1 MLLDTIYAYYPA
13 LINKIYEGNL
23 PNNVV
28 DATVLVEDWFIFED
42 NVVEFDDEDVVSLLR
57 INNTPAATPPI
68 IIALTK
74 LPNPHINHFGNL
86 LFN

>member
-1 MLLDTIYAYYPA
+1 MYVYYPIC
-13 LINKIYEGNL
+13 INKIYEGNL

-57 INNTPAATPPI
+57 INNTPATTPPI